1 MHNTNKSF
9 FADWTNWQ
17 VVVAMGFVV
26 ACGLGGSF
34 VESDYLLQVM
44 VLAAIYAAIGTAW
57 SIAGGLS
64 GLLLL
69 GYISFFGAGAYLDGV
84 LFTRMGVNPW
94 LCIVLAFF
102 SAAALAWLIS
112 LVTLR
117 FGLAEDYF
125 AMFTVALSQ
134 VFKYILLNWDYAG
147 GATGIYLTVVQDDF
161 WTLSFIDRKPYL
173 YIALVMLAAVIL
185 TTYAVQK
192 SRMGYYLAAVREN
205 DQAAEALGIN
215 VRKVKTQAM
224 ILSGGMAGSIG
235 AFYTQF
241 ATFIDPKQVFSLATN
256 FEMLLGPVLG
266 GRLSIIGPVFG
277 ASFLKPTQD
286 FLRGWMGGEA
296 DAVYLILYGAV
307 LAIGILLL
315 PKGAAHY
322 VQIWHRRRYANQAQT
337 LAVGNT
343 ETITTVGA
351 SK

>member
-1 MHNTNKSF
+1 MKKSF
-9 FADWTNWQ
+9 IADWANWQ
-17 VVVAMGFVV
+17 LCVALGFVLV
-26 ACGLGGSF
+26 CAVGASF
-34 VESDYLLQVM
+34 VSSDYLLQVM

-57 SIAGGLS
+57 SVAGGLS

-69 GYISFFGAGAYLDGV
+69 GYISFFGAGAYIDGL
-84 LFTRMGVNPW
+84 LFTKAGFNPW
-94 LCIVLAFF
+94 LCIVLSFF
-102 SAAALAWLIS
+102 SAALLAWLIS

-117 FGLAEDYF
+117 FGLTEDYF

-134 VFKYILLNWDYAG
+134 VLKFILLNWDYAG
-147 GATGIYLTVVQDDF
+147 GATGIYLTVIESNF

-173 YIALVMLAAVIL
+173 YIALVLLVIVIL
-185 TTYAVQK
+185 VNYAIQK
-192 SRMGYYLAAVREN
+192 SRLGYYLAAVREN
-205 DQAAEALGIN
+205 DQAAEALGID

-224 ILSGGMAGSIG
+224 MISGGLAGSIG

-241 ATFIDPKQVFSLATN
+241 ATFIDPKQVFSLTTN

-296 DAVYLILYGAV
+296 DALYLILYGAV
-307 LAIGILLL
+307 LAVGILLL

-322 VQIWHRRRYANQAQT
+322 VQMWHRRRYVTGEHSRTRAEAPLGEQR
-337 LAVGNT
+337 
-343 ETITTVGA
+343 
-351 SK
+351 

>member
-1 MHNTNKSF
+1 MNKFLSE
-9 FADWTNWQ
+9 WNNWQ
-17 VVVAMGFVV
+17 LAVALGFVLLCAMG
-26 ACGLGGSF
+26 GSA
-34 VESDYLLQVM
+34 VESDYLIQVM
-44 VLAAIYAAIGTAW
+44 VLAAVYAAVGTAW

-69 GYISFFGAGAYLDGV
+69 GYISFFGLGAYVDGL
-84 LFTRMGVNPW
+84 LFTKMGLNPW
-94 LCIVLAFF
+94 LCILLGFI
-102 SAAALAWLIS
+102 SAAALAWVIS

-117 FGLAEDYF
+117 FGLGEDYF

-134 VFKYILLNWDYAG
+134 VLKYVLLNWDYAG
-147 GATGIYLTVVQDDF
+147 GATGIYLTVIEANF
-161 WTLSFIDRKPYL
+161 WTLSFVERKPYL
-173 YIALVMLAAVIL
+173 YIALVLLAVVIL
-185 TTYAVQK
+185 VNYGVQR
-192 SRMGYYLAAVREN
+192 SRLGYYLAAVREN

-224 ILSGGMAGSIG
+224 IISGGLAGSIG

-286 FLRGWMGGEA
+286 FLRGWMGGDA
-296 DAVYLILYGAV
+296 DALYLILYGAV

-322 VQIWHRRRYANQAQT
+322 VQIWHRKRYATAT
-337 LAVGNT
+337 PV
-343 ETITTVGA
+343 EK

>member
-1 MHNTNKSF
+1 MNKFLSE
-9 FADWTNWQ
+9 WNNWQ
-17 VVVAMGFVV
+17 LVVALGFVLLCAV
-26 ACGLGGSF
+26 GAGV
-34 VESDYLLQVM
+34 VESDYFLQVM
-44 VLAAIYAAIGTAW
+44 VLAAVYAAIGTAW

-69 GYISFFGAGAYLDGV
+69 GYISFFGMGAYIDGV
-84 LFTRMGVNPW
+84 FFTKLGLNPW
-94 LCIVLAFF
+94 LCIVLSFF
-102 SAAALAWLIS
+102 SAALLAWAIS

-117 FGLAEDYF
+117 FGLGEDYF

-134 VFKYILLNWDYAG
+134 VLKFVLLNWDYAG
-147 GATGIYLTVVQDDF
+147 GATGIYLTVIENNF
-161 WTLSFIDRKPYL
+161 WTLSFVERKPYL
-173 YIALVMLAAVIL
+173 YIALVMLALVIWVN
-185 TTYAVQK
+185 YSVQR
-192 SRMGYYLAAVREN
+192 SRLGYYLAAVREN

-215 VRKVKTQAM
+215 VRKVKTQAIM
-224 ILSGGMAGSIG
+224 ISGGMAGSIG

-286 FLRGWMGGEA
+286 FLRGWMGGDA
-296 DAVYLILYGAV
+296 DALYLILYGAV

-322 VQIWHRRRYANQAQT
+322 VQIWHRKRYNPTAEKQA
-337 LAVGNT
+337 
-343 ETITTVGA
+343 
-351 SK
+351 

>member
-1 MHNTNKSF
+1 MNKFLSE
-9 FADWTNWQ
+9 WNNWQ
-17 VVVAMGFVV
+17 LVVALGFVLLC
-26 ACGLGGSF
+26 ALGASA
-34 VESDYLLQVM
+34 VESDYFIQVM
-44 VLAAIYAAIGTAW
+44 VLAAVYAAVGTAW

-69 GYISFFGAGAYLDGV
+69 GYISFFGLGAYVDGL
-84 LFTRMGVNPW
+84 LFTKMGINPW
-94 LCIVLAFF
+94 LCIVLGFI
-102 SAAALAWLIS
+102 SAAALAWVIS

-117 FGLAEDYF
+117 FGLGEDYF

-134 VFKYILLNWDYAG
+134 VLKYVLLNWDYAG
-147 GATGIYLTVVQDDF
+147 GATGIYLTVIENNF
-161 WTLSFIDRKPYL
+161 WTLSFIERKPYL
-173 YIALVMLAAVIL
+173 YIALVMLVVVIL
-185 TTYAVQK
+185 VNYGIQR
-192 SRMGYYLAAVREN
+192 SRLGYYLAAVREN

-224 ILSGGMAGSIG
+224 IISGGLAGSMG

-286 FLRGWMGGEA
+286 FLRGWMGGDA
-296 DAVYLILYGAV
+296 DALYLILYGAV

-322 VQIWHRRRYANQAQT
+322 VQIWHRKRYAT
-337 LAVGNT
+337 ST
-343 ETITTVGA
+343 PEE
-351 SK
+351 K

>member
-1 MHNTNKSF
+1 
-9 FADWTNWQ
+9 
-17 VVVAMGFVV
+17 
-26 ACGLGGSF
+26 
-34 VESDYLLQVM
+34 
-44 VLAAIYAAIGTAW
+44 
-57 SIAGGLS
+57 
-64 GLLLL
+64 
-69 GYISFFGAGAYLDGV
+69 
-84 LFTRMGVNPW
+84 
-94 LCIVLAFF
+94 
-102 SAAALAWLIS
+102 
-112 LVTLR
+112 
-117 FGLAEDYF
+117 
-125 AMFTVALSQ
+125 
-134 VFKYILLNWDYAG
+134 
-147 GATGIYLTVVQDDF
+147 
-161 WTLSFIDRKPYL
+161 
-173 YIALVMLAAVIL
+173 
-185 TTYAVQK
+185 
-192 SRMGYYLAAVREN
+192 MGYYLAAVREN

-215 VRKVKTQAM
+215 VRKIKTQAM

-322 VQIWHRRRYANQAQT
+322 VQIWHRRRYANRAPALT
-337 LAVGNT
+337 AGST
-343 ETITTVGA
+343 DTIATVGE

>member
-1 MHNTNKSF
+1 MNKFLSE
-9 FADWTNWQ
+9 WNNWQ
-17 VVVAMGFVV
+17 LVVALGFVLLC
-26 ACGLGGSF
+26 ALGASA
-34 VESDYLLQVM
+34 VESDYFIQVM
-44 VLAAIYAAIGTAW
+44 VLAAVYAAVGTAW

-69 GYISFFGAGAYLDGV
+69 GYISFFGLGAYVDGL
-84 LFTRMGVNPW
+84 LFTKMGINPW
-94 LCIVLAFF
+94 LCIVLGFI
-102 SAAALAWLIS
+102 SAAALAWVIS

-117 FGLAEDYF
+117 FGLGEDYF

-134 VFKYILLNWDYAG
+134 VLKYVLLNWDYAG
-147 GATGIYLTVVQDDF
+147 GATGIYLTVIENNF
-161 WTLSFIDRKPYL
+161 WTLSFIERKPYL
-173 YIALVMLAAVIL
+173 YIVLAMLVVVIL
-185 TTYAVQK
+185 VNYGIQR
-192 SRMGYYLAAVREN
+192 SRLGYYLAAVREN

-224 ILSGGMAGSIG
+224 IISGGLAGSMG

-286 FLRGWMGGEA
+286 FLRGWMGGDA
-296 DAVYLILYGAV
+296 DALYLILYGAV

-322 VQIWHRRRYANQAQT
+322 VQIWHRKRYAT
-337 LAVGNT
+337 SMP
-343 ETITTVGA
+343 EE
-351 SK
+351 K